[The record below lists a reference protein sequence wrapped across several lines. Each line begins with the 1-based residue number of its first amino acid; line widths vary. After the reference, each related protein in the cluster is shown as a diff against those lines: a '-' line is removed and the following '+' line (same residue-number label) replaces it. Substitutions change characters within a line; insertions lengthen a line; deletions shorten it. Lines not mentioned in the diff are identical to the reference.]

1 MLFKYGCW
9 IICISLTDKCF
20 PVKIVLGVKGC
31 NYKASEKV
39 DVWFDSLQSI
49 ASVLSDKNRE
59 LINIIRQVKP
69 NSIQELSE
77 ITNREQSNLSRTLK
91 TLADHNIV
99 TLEKVGKSLKPSV
112 IATEFVIPISIQEQ
126 DLFVDYKPRVVS
138 LFSGCGGLD
147 LGFEKAGYDVVFAN
161 DIEKSVKETYEY
173 NLGKILIKSIVE
185 VDKNKDI
192 PDDIDVVLAGIPCQ
206 PFSNAGN
213 RGSMKDDR
221 GQLFLQVMEV
231 IDIKKPKVVIFENV
245 KGFLSAKDDQGLFMP
260 ERLSN
265 ELNEHGYNTTWK
277 LLNASDFGVP
287 QNRQRVFIIGIRKD
301 IDLDFKFPEP
311 LLNKD
316 HLTVGNVINKP
327 FPEDEDE
334 EHWSLS
340 PQAIELQK
348 FIPPGGSWKDVPYEL
363 LPERLKKIRDDMK
376 KYRSPNFYR
385 RFDEHEIMGTITAA
399 ATPENSG
406 ILHPHKPRRYTVRE
420 IARFQSFP
428 DTFKFLGTS
437 VAKKYKMIGNA
448 VPPELA
454 FHVAKEIKA
463 QIFDK

>member
-1 MLFKYGCW
+1 M
-9 IICISLTDKCF
+9 
-20 PVKIVLGVKGC
+20 KIVLGVKGC
-31 NYKASEKV
+31 NYKPSEKI

-49 ASVLSDKNRE
+49 ASILSDKNRE
-59 LINIIRQVKP
+59 LINIIRQMKP
-69 NSIQELSE
+69 SSIQELAN
-77 ITNREQSNLSRTLK
+77 ITSREQSNLSRTLK
-91 TLADHNIV
+91 TLEDHKIV
-99 TLEKVGKSLKPSV
+99 TLEKVGKNLKPSV

-126 DLFVDYKPRVVS
+126 DLFASYKPRVVS

-147 LGFEKAGYDVVFAN
+147 LGFEKAGYDIVFAN

-173 NLGKILIKSIVE
+173 NIGKILIKSIVD
-185 VDKNKDI
+185 VDKEKEI
-192 PDDIDVVLAGIPCQ
+192 PNDIDVVLAGIPCQ

-213 RGSMKDDR
+213 RGSMEDDR
-221 GQLFLQVMEV
+221 GQLFLQVMQV

-265 ELNEHGYNTTWK
+265 ELDAHGYSTHWK
-277 LLNASDFGVP
+277 LLNASDYGVP
-287 QNRQRVFIIGIRKD
+287 QNRQRVFIVGIRKD
-301 IDLDFKFPEP
+301 LGKDFQFPEP
-311 LLNKD
+311 LQNKEE
-316 HLTVGNVINKP
+316 LTVGSVINKP
-327 FPEDEDE
+327 FPIDEEE

-348 FIPPGGSWKDVPYEL
+348 FIPPGGSWKNVPYEH
-363 LPERLKKIRDDMK
+363 LPERLKKIRDDMQ

-428 DTFKFLGTS
+428 DTFKFLGEST
-437 VAKKYKMIGNA
+437 AKKYKMIGNA

-454 FHVAKEIKA
+454 FHVANALKNQLFE
-463 QIFDK
+463 

>member
-1 MLFKYGCW
+1 M
-9 IICISLTDKCF
+9 
-20 PVKIVLGVKGC
+20 KIVLGVKGC
-31 NYKASEKV
+31 NYKPSEKI

-49 ASVLSDKNRE
+49 ASILSDKNRE
-59 LINIIRQVKP
+59 LINIIRQMNP
-69 NSIQELSE
+69 SSIQELAN

-91 TLADHNIV
+91 TLEDHKIV
-99 TLEKVGKSLKPSV
+99 TLEKIGKTLKPSV

-126 DLFVDYKPRVVS
+126 DLFASYKPRVVS

-147 LGFEKAGYDVVFAN
+147 LGFEKAGYDIVFAN

-173 NLGKILIKSIVE
+173 NIGKILIKSIVD
-185 VDKNKDI
+185 VDKEKEI
-192 PDDIDVVLAGIPCQ
+192 PNDIDVVLAGIPCQ

-213 RGSMKDDR
+213 RGSMGDDR
-221 GQLFLQVMEV
+221 GQLFLQVMQV

-265 ELNEHGYNTTWK
+265 ELDAHGYNTHWK
-277 LLNASDFGVP
+277 LLNASDYGVP
-287 QNRQRVFIIGIRKD
+287 QNRQRVFIVGIRKD
-301 IDLDFKFPEP
+301 IDKDFQFPEQ
-311 LLNKD
+311 LQNKGE
-316 HLTVGNVINKP
+316 LTVAGVINKP
-327 FPEDEDE
+327 FPIDEEE

-348 FIPPGGSWKDVPYEL
+348 FIPPGGSWKNVPYEH
-363 LPERLKKIRDDMK
+363 LPERLKKIRDDMQ

-428 DTFKFLGTS
+428 DTFKFLGEST
-437 VAKKYKMIGNA
+437 AKKYKMIGNA

-454 FHVAKEIKA
+454 FHVANALKN
-463 QIFDK
+463 QIFD

>member
-1 MLFKYGCW
+1 M
-9 IICISLTDKCF
+9 
-20 PVKIVLGVKGC
+20 KIVLGVKGC
-31 NYKASEKV
+31 NYKPSEKI

-49 ASVLSDKNRE
+49 ASILSDKNRE
-59 LINIIRQVKP
+59 LINIIRQTKP
-69 NSIQELSE
+69 SSIQALAD

-91 TLADHNIV
+91 TLEDHKIV
-99 TLEKVGKSLKPSV
+99 TLEKVGKNLKPSV

-126 DLFVDYKPRVVS
+126 DLFASYKPRVVS

-147 LGFEKAGYDVVFAN
+147 LGFEKAGYDIVFAN

-173 NLGKILIKSIVE
+173 NIGKILIKSIVD
-185 VDKNKDI
+185 VDKEKEI
-192 PDDIDVVLAGIPCQ
+192 PNDIDVVLAGIPCQ

-213 RGSMKDDR
+213 RGSMEDDR
-221 GQLFLQVMEV
+221 GQLFLQVMQV

-265 ELNEHGYNTTWK
+265 ELDAHGYSTHWK
-277 LLNASDFGVP
+277 LLNASEYGVP
-287 QNRQRVFIIGIRKD
+287 QNRQRVFIVGIRKD
-301 IDLDFKFPEP
+301 LGKNFQFPEP
-311 LLNKD
+311 LQNKEE
-316 HLTVGNVINKP
+316 LTVGSVINKP
-327 FPEDEDE
+327 FPIDEEE

-348 FIPPGGSWKDVPYEL
+348 FIPPGGSWKNVPYEH
-363 LPERLKKIRDDMK
+363 LPERLKKIRDDMQ

-428 DTFKFLGTS
+428 DTFKFLGEST
-437 VAKKYKMIGNA
+437 AKKYKMIGNA

-454 FHVAKEIKA
+454 FHVANALKN
-463 QIFDK
+463 QLFD

>member
-1 MLFKYGCW
+1 
-9 IICISLTDKCF
+9 
-20 PVKIVLGVKGC
+20 VKIVLGVKGC
-31 NYKASEKV
+31 NYKPSEKI

-49 ASVLSDKNRE
+49 ASILSDKNRE
-59 LINIIRQVKP
+59 LINIIRQTKP
-69 NSIQELSE
+69 SSIQALAD

-91 TLADHNIV
+91 TLEDHKIV
-99 TLEKVGKSLKPSV
+99 TLEKVGKNLKPSV

-126 DLFVDYKPRVVS
+126 DLFASYKPRVVS

-147 LGFEKAGYDVVFAN
+147 LGFEKAGYDIVFAN

-173 NLGKILIKSIVE
+173 NIGKILIKSIVD
-185 VDKNKDI
+185 VDKEKEI
-192 PDDIDVVLAGIPCQ
+192 PNDIDVVLAGIPCQ

-213 RGSMKDDR
+213 SGSMEDDR
-221 GQLFLQVMEV
+221 GQLFLQVMQV

-265 ELNEHGYNTTWK
+265 ELDAHGYSTHWK
-277 LLNASDFGVP
+277 LLNASEYGVP
-287 QNRQRVFIIGIRKD
+287 HNRQRVFIVGIRKD
-301 IDLDFKFPEP
+301 LGKNFQFPEP
-311 LLNKD
+311 LQNKEE
-316 HLTVGNVINKP
+316 LTVGSVINKP
-327 FPEDEDE
+327 FPIDEEE

-348 FIPPGGSWKDVPYEL
+348 FIPPGGSWKNVPYEH
-363 LPERLKKIRDDMK
+363 LPERLKKIRDDMQ

-428 DTFKFLGTS
+428 DTFKFLGEST
-437 VAKKYKMIGNA
+437 AKKYKMIGNA

-454 FHVAKEIKA
+454 FHVANALKN
-463 QIFDK
+463 QLFD